1 MAVALYAR
9 VSTVKQAEK
18 DLSIPDQLNQMR
30 DWCVANGHAVAMEYI
45 EAGASATDDRRPVF
59 QQMIAD
65 ATADSE
71 PYEAVIIHSRSRF
84 FREMFEFLNYE
95 RMLKR
100 AGCKII
106 SITQITSN
114 DPAGEMAA
122 KIFSL
127 FDEYQSKENGKH
139 TLRAMKEN
147 ARRGYFNGS
156 RPPYGYR
163 TIETEL
169 MGTKGKKKK
178 RIEIDPAESTTVK
191 RIYELYL
198 NGSEQGSMG
207 AKDIATYL
215 NNKNLMM
222 RAQKWNRS
230 RVHEVL
236 SSSTYKG
243 EYYFNKTDQ
252 KTKLVKPKSEWIKL
266 EIEPVI
272 SAATYEDARSR
283 RAARAP
289 AIVPPRLVNSPTL
302 LTGLLKCGICGAGLT
317 TATGKGGRY
326 RYYKCN
332 TRIGK
337 GVHLC
342 TMPSFPMQKLDDLV
356 LTSLADKVFTADRV
370 QLMLD
375 EMKKLHKASH
385 ADQSQRLKPLQK
397 EMESLKLSSERLF
410 EAVEKGYLPMDE
422 TLQQRSHKLQARR
435 QDVLLEIASLKR
447 QREMPTDLLQPQHI
461 KAFSKALR
469 AKLLD
474 RNSRFGKDYLKL
486 LVNEIKIEGN
496 EAHIS
501 GSYDALAY
509 AIAETKKG
517 APQRVPTFVSNWL
530 LDLGSNQGHTD

>member
-1 MAVALYAR
+1 M
-9 VSTVKQAEK
+9 
-18 DLSIPDQLNQMR
+18 
-30 DWCVANGHAVAMEYI
+30 
-45 EAGASATDDRRPVF
+45 
-59 QQMIAD
+59 
-65 ATADSE
+65 
-71 PYEAVIIHSRSRF
+71 
-84 FREMFEFLNYE
+84 
-95 RMLKR
+95 
-100 AGCKII
+100 
-106 SITQITSN
+106 
-114 DPAGEMAA
+114 
-122 KIFSL
+122 
-127 FDEYQSKENGKH
+127 
-139 TLRAMKEN
+139 
-147 ARRGYFNGS
+147 
-156 RPPYGYR
+156 
-163 TIETEL
+163 
-169 MGTKGKKKK
+169 
-178 RIEIDPAESTTVK
+178 K
-191 RIYELYL
+191 RIYDLYL
-198 NGSEQGSMG
+198 YGSEQGSMG

-222 RAQKWNRS
+222 RAQQWNRS
-230 RVHEVL
+230 RVHEIL
-236 SSSTYKG
+236 SSPTYKG

-252 KTKLVKPKSEWIKL
+252 KTKLIKPETEWIRL
-266 EIEPVI
+266 EIEPI
-272 SAATYEDARSR
+272 ITAATYEDARSR

-302 LTGLLKCGICGAGLT
+302 LTGLLKCGICGSGLT

-370 QLMLD
+370 QQMLD

-447 QREMPTDLLQPQHI
+447 QKEMPTDLLKPQHI
-461 KAFSKALR
+461 QAFSTALR

-474 RNSRFGKDYLKL
+474 RSSRFGKDYLKL
-486 LVNEIKIEGN
+486 LVNDIKIDGN
-496 EAHIS
+496 EAQIS
-501 GSYDALAY
+501 GSYDALA
-509 AIAETKKG
+509 
-517 APQRVPTFVSNWL
+517 
-530 LDLGSNQGHTD
+530 